1 MTARF
6 GLTILTAVN
15 EDRELRHLVTDLM
28 EGQTLLSG
36 AIPGRRLLSL
46 LIARTPSS
54 DVPTPA
60 FLDFTDVEITTAS
73 FLREAVIGFRDYARQ
88 SLRNIYPVVANPAP
102 AVAEELEF
110 FARARSDVLWSC
122 DLDAEGK
129 ITDARLVG
137 ELDAGQRLTFDAAL
151 QSGTITAPELAT
163 RFAGQQ
169 IGPTAWN
176 NRLSALATKGLL
188 VERKHGKSKSFSP
201 LLEIA

>member
-1 MTARF
+1 M
-6 GLTILTAVN
+6 
-15 EDRELRHLVTDLM
+15 RHFVTDLM

-46 LIARTPSS
+46 LIAHTPSS

-60 FLDFTDVEITTAS
+60 FLDFIGVEITTAS
-73 FLREAVIGFRDYARQ
+73 FLREAVIGFRDYARH
-88 SLRNIYPVVANPAP
+88 SLRNIYPVVANAAP

-110 FARARSDVLWSC
+110 FARARNDVLWSC
-122 DLDAEGK
+122 ELDSEDK
-129 ITDARLVG
+129 VSDARLVG
-137 ELDAGQRLTFDAAL
+137 ELDKSQRLTFDAAL
-151 QSGTITAPELAT
+151 ESGAITAPDLAT
-163 RFAGQQ
+163 RFAGEQ